1 MTQLRETQD
10 QYNAAATSIRGAS
23 VLKREKAG
31 RTAHSVHSIENKD
44 LYKTDGA
51 KQKFIC
57 DSFKLDKNKILN
69 TNNTLKEALIQLL
82 VDNFEFLATHPS
94 QYSETED

>member
-1 MTQLRETQD
+1 M
-10 QYNAAATSIRGAS
+10 
-23 VLKREKAG
+23 KREKAG

-69 TNNTLKEALIQLL
+69 AGDILKERVIQLF
-82 VDNFEFLATHPS
+82 VDNFSVLLP
-94 QYSETED
+94 TESVWGDRSVADED

>member
-1 MTQLRETQD
+1 MTTDRQSEGLK
-10 QYNAAATSIRGAS
+10 
-23 VLKREKAG
+23 VLVMQEVKKQ
-31 RTAHSVHSIENKD
+31 
-44 LYKTDGA
+44 A
-51 KQKFIC
+51 KQQTVYIQLILYWTEEEKHQFVQ